1 MNNYKEKYLK
11 YKEKY
16 LELKNQS
23 GSGLWQEKKPEMSEE
38 EFSRLC
44 GDAREGKTAEVLA
57 AVDQDRRLAT
67 RAEKKYY
74 TLLMCSCQNYRD
86 NPQIVQGL
94 LERGANVNDR
104 ARDTIGLN
112 ALMFASNRGHI
123 LICTV
128 LLDYGA
134 DPNSIS
140 TNQWN
145 SALSLAAMCDYI
157 QMCLLL
163 ISRGANLMMPLAWGT
178 ALSGYGQVARHLTP
192 DELEKRRAILRTAF
206 EQGPFIR
213 WARRWPMMS
222 VIAGCGFRPLA
233 ANSRA
238 SPPTPKGFRQ
248 RLNQLI
254 TYSKAP
260 PPPPIQIVLTS
271 LPRAYYMKIIF
282 RSDRLVRL
290 IVSFL

>member
-11 YKEKY
+11 YKKKY
-16 LELKNQS
+16 LKIQL
-23 GSGLWQEKKPEMSEE
+23 GSGFCQEKKPEMSED
-38 EFSRLC
+38 EFIRLC
-44 GDAREGKTAEVLA
+44 DKARDGKTAEVLA
-57 AVDQDRRLAT
+57 AVDQDRRLST
-67 RAEKKYY
+67 RAGKKY
-74 TLLMCSCQNYRD
+74 TLLMCSCQNHRD

-104 ARDTIGLN
+104 AMDTIGFN
-112 ALMFASNRGHI
+112 ALMFASNRGKI
-123 LICTV
+123 LVCTV
-128 LLDYGA
+128 LLNYGA

-140 TNQWN
+140 TNHQH

-178 ALSGYGQVARHLTP
+178 ALSGYGHVARHLTP

-260 PPPPIQIVLTS
+260 PPPPIVLVT
-271 LPRAYYMKIIF
+271 PEQRRAYYMKIIF
-282 RSDRLVRL
+282 KSDFLLRR